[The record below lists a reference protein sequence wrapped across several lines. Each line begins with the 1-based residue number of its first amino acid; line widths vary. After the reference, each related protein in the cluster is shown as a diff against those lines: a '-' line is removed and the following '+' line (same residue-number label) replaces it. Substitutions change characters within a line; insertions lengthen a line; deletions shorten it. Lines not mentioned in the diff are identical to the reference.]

1 MEIVEILQLI
11 LLLGLV
17 LSFSYLILN
26 VRKVRRPHDMPEK
39 DDETK
44 KREMRLLRGRMAL
57 ARRWA
62 RYPVGG

>member
-11 LLLGLV
+11 LLLGIV
-17 LSFSYLILN
+17 LSFGLLFLN
-26 VRKVRRPHDMPEK
+26 IRKVRPPQDMPEK

-62 RYPVGG
+62 RYPTGG